1 MRGTSKT
8 FPYRAATGFDYQ
20 VMINLEH
27 HPESG
32 QYSGLAQA
40 YEGSPN
46 NSAYV
51 GNAVPLHMFDAP
63 SLDDAFD
70 KALHSFGTRLD
81 EGLLSTPGVLGR
93 RSALTDAHGLGAD
106 ATVGTP
112 PNAQPA
118 AVTGAA
124 AGATDRSA
132 VTGDSDPAYG
142 KEPTPTTGRSDN
154 ARPATQISPA
164 ADRPV

>member
-8 FPYRAATGFDYQ
+8 FRYRAATGFDYQ

-40 YEGSPN
+40 YEGNPN

-51 GNAVPLHMFDAP
+51 GNALPLHMFDAA

-70 KALHSFGTRLD
+70 KALASFGSNLD
-81 EGLLSTPGVLGR
+81 EGLLTTPGVLGR
-93 RSALTDAHGLGAD
+93 RSGLTDAHGPGAD
-106 ATVGTP
+106 ATAGTP

-132 VTGDSDPAYG
+132 ATGGSDPAFG
-142 KEPTPTTGRSDN
+142 REPTPTGGRSDN

-164 ADRPV
+164 ADRPA